1 MTAHSIHLIQACSRG
16 ALIVAAGVLL
26 PLAAAQAA
34 TPAVAIVNA
43 QIFDGTGAAPYKGTL
58 VVKDG
63 RILDVGPTVKAPKS
77 ARVIDAKGEALVP
90 GFFDVHTHWTPAGA
104 PNITPKIADA
114 YIASGVTT
122 VNDFHQQPESF
133 APRRQWLSTLTTP
146 HVNFVARVS
155 TPGGHGADWADEAT
169 TRWVA
174 TPEGAK
180 AAIEGLAPTSPTRSR
195 PSPTAGAMAR
205 LPTTPAWTAGRSRP

>member
-1 MTAHSIHLIQACSRG
+1 MTAYSVHLIEACSRG

-63 RILDVGPTVKAPKS
+63 RILDVGPAVKAPKG
-77 ARVIDAKGEALVP
+77 AQVIDAKGEALTP

-114 YIASGVTT
+114 YVAADDITPSGISFLAMVFIGSMNKIFNKLETGPMYNYPNFLNLLTT
-122 VNDFHQQPESF
+122 FMYIPLSF
-133 APRRQWLSTLTTP
+133 AYVIP
-146 HVNFVARVS
+146 
-155 TPGGHGADWADEAT
+155 
-169 TRWVA
+169 
-174 TPEGAK
+174 
-180 AAIEGLAPTSPTRSR
+180 AIR
-195 PSPTAGAMAR
+195 AGWI
-205 LPTTPAWTAGRSRP
+205 TG